1 MPEPGNDVFEVSPI
15 GYVRCGE
22 RYRFEAPRQG
32 VYAVNTGRIEWVPGH
47 RYHEAAADLAG
58 FDRIWVVFLF
68 HLNQTWNLR
77 VAPPVAPPGR
87 RIGVLATRSPHR
99 PNRIGLS
106 CVELAGVTPEG
117 LDICRFDMLD
127 GTPVLDVKP
136 YIPAADAFP
145 EAAVGWLAEAAP
157 DPYELV
163 FAPRFCEKNAL
174 IAAHGGPDLENFAR
188 IQLGNAPLD
197 AARKRLERRADGDW
211 EIGCR
216 TWRLVF
222 SVEAG
227 SRRVTVSDIRSHYTE
242 ADMAPDAPD
251 RYGDLELHR
260 RFRER
265 FPEAR

>member
-1 MPEPGNDVFEVSPI
+1 MPGPATFEVSPI

-32 VYAVNTGRIEWVPGH
+32 VFAANTGRIEWVPGH

-106 CVELAGVTPEG
+106 CVALTGVSPEG
-117 LDICRFDMLD
+117 LEIQNFDMLD

-136 YIPAADAFP
+136 YIPAADSFP
-145 EAAVGWLAEAAP
+145 ESQVGWLAEAAA
-157 DPYELV
+157 DRYELQ
-163 FAPRFCEKNAL
+163 FSPLFREKND
-174 IAAHGGPDLENFAR
+174 IVVSHGGPDLENFAR
-188 IQLGNAPLD
+188 VQLVNAPLD
-197 AARKRLERRADGDW
+197 ASRKRLEKRGDGNW

-222 SVEAG
+222 SADPQKRLVH
-227 SRRVTVSDIRSHYTE
+227 VLDVRSHYTGAE
-242 ADMAPDAPD
+242 LAPGAPD
-251 RYGDLELHR
+251 RYGDLMLHR
-260 RFRER
+260 MFRER
-265 FPEAR
+265 FPE

>member
-1 MPEPGNDVFEVSPI
+1 MPEAGSFEVSPI

-32 VYAVNTGRIEWVPGH
+32 VFAVNTGRIEWVPGH
-47 RYHEAAADLAG
+47 HYHEAAADLAG

-77 VAPPVAPPGR
+77 VAPPVAPAGR

-106 CVELAGVTPEG
+106 CVELAGVSATG
-117 LDICRFDMLD
+117 LDIRHFDMLD

-145 EAAVGWLAEAAP
+145 SSAVGWLAEAQAQVC
-157 DPYELV
+157 ELILQP
-163 FAPRFCEKNAL
+163 AFCEKNAV
-174 IAAHGGPDLENFAR
+174 IMAHGGPDLENFAR
-188 IQLGNAPLD
+188 VQLGNAPLD
-197 AARKRLERRADGDW
+197 ASRKRLERRPDGCW

-216 TWRLVF
+216 TWRLIFV
-222 SVEAG
+222 ADLCK
-227 SRRVTVSDIRSHYTE
+227 RQVTVLDVRSHYTE
-242 ADMAPDAPD
+242 AEVAPDAPD

-260 RFRER
+260 IFRAR
-265 FPEAR
+265 FPEIGQG